1 MLYIEVIHKQMHN
14 SMKFKSTSESW
25 YTVKSYPDYISM
37 EILGV
42 YNATWFLGLPKLMI
56 LEAKK
61 ARAEKLLVNVK
72 EVDFTNLSTME
83 RYFIGEEIAN
93 IVSYKL
99 SVAVVAPEEIITK
112 FIETVATNRG
122 INILVVSDLET
133 AADWL
138 KSQN

>member
-1 MLYIEVIHKQMHN
+1 MLCIEVIHKQMHN

-61 ARAEKLLVNVK
+61 ARAEKC
-72 EVDFTNLSTME
+72 
-83 RYFIGEEIAN
+83 
-93 IVSYKL
+93 
-99 SVAVVAPEEIITK
+99 
-112 FIETVATNRG
+112 
-122 INILVVSDLET
+122 
-133 AADWL
+133 W
-138 KSQN
+138 